1 MRGSSMQPDSESC
14 DMLKQKDKKYCVLGV
29 LTYNTMVINDSAIE
43 WIDGK
48 DFSLASIAKLL
59 GLNENKNV
67 KVKITLEVAEEP
79 CELCGKAT
87 TGDKIC
93 QNCGKMICD
102 ECARTDATGDR
113 CCPVCYDL
121 KVPSPKVSETEE
133 GM

>member
-1 MRGSSMQPDSESC
+1 MR
-14 DMLKQKDKKYCVLGV
+14 KQKDKKCCVLGV
-29 LTYNTMVINDSAIE
+29 LTYNTMVVNNSAIE

-48 DFSLASIAKLL
+48 DFSLASVAKLL

-67 KVKITLEVAEEP
+67 KAKITLEVAEEP

-102 ECARTDATGDR
+102 ECAKTDTTGDR
-113 CCPVCYDL
+113 YCPVCYDL
-121 KVPSPKVSETEE
+121 KVTSPKVS
-133 GM
+133 